1 MAWVE
6 RGRSPDPDRR
16 SSSPRAPRNISS
28 EGCQT
33 DARLDAPEV
42 RPGSAVGTRFS
53 TGTSPINGTSSTP
66 LDVVIPGQDTS
77 APIGTGFESR
87 YENVGTANGASSS
100 PEWKVSH
107 KEMRHGMKTCPVRDC
122 GYAGNN
128 IEKHVYVSHLP
139 ACLNPILTF
148 TPGQPH
154 LPEERWQAICY
165 LASLLGVSHPE
176 RLAEMAFTAIP
187 PNHLRLGGG
196 LSIGMAALAQYRGWE
211 DHQRGG
217 EWIRGRSPALILH
230 WVVLTILVNRL
241 GAADQERFARW
252 TPLGTIGDSHR
263 ERGVNEPMELSP
275 ALPEVVE
282 ASPQVRL
289 PASNS
294 ADSPIVIEDD
304 DSSPS
309 PVVEEMDIKP
319 AMVSFASSAVDTL
332 AQPIIVAEELTM
344 DGAMEAGDCKPV
356 VSGQPNS
363 VTLLEARLSGLTT
376 DGSVPMEGVQLCQ
389 AGSPGRE
396 PAEAGFEPVA
406 GPSTTQPGLE
416 PVAGPSTT
424 QPSFAEVLAWPR
436 TAPVA
441 PRHREASPPEALDA
455 HFHLKMPAAGVTL
468 RQYLNYPMP
477 HHQSY
482 PVTLRGGVVVF
493 CWPQSYPDNISRVIN
508 VPGFVAT
515 IGIHPS
521 QAARVLPRDLEKL
534 GMLIRSPKV
543 SALGEIGL
551 DGQNG
556 VSMEKQ
562 EALLRQ
568 CLAKADSTKPVI
580 LHIRGKVG
588 QDVELNA
595 RCRAMAQKYLE
606 KKQPIQLHCFSCEPG
621 VFAAW
626 RKVFPQVYA
635 SISGMV
641 ARFNPRQKQELQE
654 IPLDRLLL
662 ETDSPY
668 LPIVGKVNMP
678 HFVGDVASLVAA
690 HRGERT
696 QDVLAAANANCR
708 SLFGL

>member
-1 MAWVE
+1 MYRLV
-6 RGRSPDPDRR
+6 RSQTRDQ
-16 SSSPRAPRNISS
+16 
-28 EGCQT
+28 GCQT

-87 YENVGTANGASSS
+87 YENVGTATGASSS

-122 GYAGNN
+122 GYAGKN

-217 EWIRGRSPALILH
+217 EWIRGRSLALILH

-252 TPLGTIGDSHR
+252 TPLGTIGDSHS

-332 AQPIIVAEELTM
+332 VQPIIVAEELTM

-363 VTLLEARLSGLTT
+363 VTSLEARLSGLTT

-389 AGSPGRE
+389 AGSSGRE
-396 PAEAGFEPVA
+396 PAEVGFEPVA

-424 QPSFAEVLAWPR
+424 QPSFAEVLA
-436 TAPVA
+436 
-441 PRHREASPPEALDA
+441 
-455 HFHLKMPAAGVTL
+455 
-468 RQYLNYPMP
+468 
-477 HHQSY
+477 
-482 PVTLRGGVVVF
+482 
-493 CWPQSYPDNISRVIN
+493 
-508 VPGFVAT
+508 
-515 IGIHPS
+515 
-521 QAARVLPRDLEKL
+521 
-534 GMLIRSPKV
+534 
-543 SALGEIGL
+543 
-551 DGQNG
+551 
-556 VSMEKQ
+556 
-562 EALLRQ
+562 
-568 CLAKADSTKPVI
+568 
-580 LHIRGKVG
+580 
-588 QDVELNA
+588 
-595 RCRAMAQKYLE
+595 
-606 KKQPIQLHCFSCEPG
+606 
-621 VFAAW
+621 
-626 RKVFPQVYA
+626 
-635 SISGMV
+635 
-641 ARFNPRQKQELQE
+641 
-654 IPLDRLLL
+654 
-662 ETDSPY
+662 
-668 LPIVGKVNMP
+668 
-678 HFVGDVASLVAA
+678 
-690 HRGERT
+690 
-696 QDVLAAANANCR
+696 
-708 SLFGL
+708 